1 MQVGNLVR
9 ITRAG
14 FETMVGLVREVH
26 KEDQTVTVEWLPE
39 AKPLI
44 PMIERV
50 GTDSVEVID
59 EIG

>member
-9 ITRAG
+9 VIRPG
-14 FETMVGLVREVH
+14 FDTMVGLVREVH
-26 KEDQTVTVEWLPE
+26 EQNQTVTVEWLPS

-44 PMIERV
+44 PMIEEV
-50 GTDSVEVID
+50 GMNSVEVIN